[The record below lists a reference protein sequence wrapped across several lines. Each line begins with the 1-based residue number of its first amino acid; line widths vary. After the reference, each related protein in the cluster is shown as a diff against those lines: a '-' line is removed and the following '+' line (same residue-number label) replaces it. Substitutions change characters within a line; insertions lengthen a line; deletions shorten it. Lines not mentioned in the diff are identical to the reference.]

1 MERPDSPC
9 LIILVVD
16 DNDDARLSLAEY
28 LEEFEGFHVET
39 AADGLQ
45 AIDLTLAKRP
55 AVVVMDLVMPLMDG
69 VEAIRLLKAS
79 PSTRKIPILVLT
91 AFRPEDD
98 APQRA
103 IAAGATEIITKPA
116 DPKFVAS
123 RVRRHCPNPPPPP
136 AELPA

>member
-1 MERPDSPC
+1 MERADSPC
-9 LIILVVD
+9 LIVLVVD
-16 DNDDARLSLAEY
+16 DNDDARWSLAAY

-45 AIDLTLAKRP
+45 AVDLTEAKKP

-69 VEAIRLLKAS
+69 VEAIRVLKAS
-79 PSTRKIPILVLT
+79 PSTRDIPILVLT
-91 AFRPEDD
+91 AFRAEDD

-116 DPKFVAS
+116 DPKLVAS
-123 RVRRHCPNPPPPP
+123 RVRRYCPNPPPPT
-136 AELPA
+136 AVLSA